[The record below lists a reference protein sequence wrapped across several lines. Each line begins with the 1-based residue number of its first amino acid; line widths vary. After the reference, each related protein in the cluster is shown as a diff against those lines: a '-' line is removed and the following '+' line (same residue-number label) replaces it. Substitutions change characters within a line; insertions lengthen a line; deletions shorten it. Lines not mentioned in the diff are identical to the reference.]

1 MARNRFEN
9 LEPERRE
16 AILSAAAD
24 EFAARG
30 YAGASLSRIIDAA
43 GISKGSLYY
52 YFNDKQDL
60 FVTAVEVAM
69 ERLLEALG
77 GLSIEDLTAT
87 SYWNTLRELG
97 LRSIALMSRDEW
109 DVRLAMAFPRLRTEP
124 EARDA
129 VRPALEATRTLT
141 TRLLKQGRDLGVVRR
156 DLPLDL
162 LVEVTMAADDAGDR
176 WVIEHRSE
184 YEGDALR
191 RLVEARIDL
200 MRDMLDAQHEGW
212 DR

>member
-16 AILSAAAD
+16 AILAAAAD

-30 YAGASLSRIIDAA
+30 YAGAALSRIIDAA

-69 ERLLEALG
+69 DRLLEAVG
-77 GLSIEDLTAT
+77 GLAIEDLTAT
-87 SYWNTLRELG
+87 SYWETLRQMA

-141 TRLLKQGRDLGVVRR
+141 TRLLKQGRELGVVRR
-156 DLPLDL
+156 DLPLEL

-176 WVIEHRSE
+176 WLIEHRSQ
-184 YEGDALR
+184 YDADALR

-200 MRDMLDAQHEGW
+200 MRDMLDAEHEGW

>member
-16 AILSAAAD
+16 AILAAAAD

-43 GISKGSLYY
+43 DISKGSLYY

-69 ERLLEALG
+69 ERLLEAVG
-77 GLSIEDLTAT
+77 GLAIEDLTAT
-87 SYWNTLRELG
+87 SYWETLRQLG

-176 WVIEHRSE
+176 WLIAHRSE

-200 MRDMLDAQHEGW
+200 MRDMLDAEHEGW